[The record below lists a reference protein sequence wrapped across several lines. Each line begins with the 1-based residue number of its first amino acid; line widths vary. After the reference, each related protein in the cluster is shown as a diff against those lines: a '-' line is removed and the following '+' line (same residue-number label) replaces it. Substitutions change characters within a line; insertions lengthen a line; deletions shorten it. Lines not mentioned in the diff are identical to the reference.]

1 MRPLVLLDTDGVLG
15 GFVEATLAAAHT
27 ISSKRWAVE
36 DLSGWDFLKSM
47 ADPEVPDLEA
57 RIMERVSAEG
67 FCSSIPVLAGAV
79 EGVESLRSVADIVV
93 VTTPWRSR
101 TWAHERFEWLERNFG
116 FTRDSV
122 IQTSNKAAVDG
133 DILVDDSVTNLRRW
147 ENRRMYR
154 GSWPRTSASPRRR
167 PIIPVL
173 WETHFNRDLGD
184 SGWSVARSWDD
195 VILAVR
201 EFEGLATY
209 P

>member
-1 MRPLVLLDTDGVLG
+1 VRPLVLLDTDGVLG
-15 GFVEATLAAAHT
+15 GFVEAALAAAHT

-36 DLSGWDFLKSM
+36 DLSGWDFWKSM

-57 RIMERVSAEG
+57 RIMERISAEG

-122 IQTSNKAAVDG
+122 IQTSNKADVDG
-133 DILVDDSVTNLRRW
+133 DILVDDSFTNLRRW

-154 GSWPRTSASPRRR
+154 GSS